1 MTEGEKVYIN
11 PEETLKFTENG
22 GSYKVEMLPKH
33 ELYYTIRHKFGGSVE
48 DPKCM
53 DYNSWITSGV
63 HVSKNSR
70 LSNTQIYGESN
81 NELNKG
87 SIWVSDNS
95 TLTDCIIEAGGCYLN
110 RLKRCNLSGVKSSGS
125 FGREAAGLEFRDVSM
140 IGNIL
145 ISTIGRGRL
154 LRMNSV
160 DARGILRLSL
170 VQADKSKVEIIDSIF
185 NGNIMLELD
194 AESWDTDV
202 HIKDCGFTGDL
213 IVSVKE
219 NLENKWHK

>member
-1 MTEGEKVYIN
+1 MTGEKVYIN

-22 GSYKVEMLPKH
+22 GSYKVEMLLKH

-53 DYNSWITSGV
+53 NYNSWITSGV
-63 HVSKNSR
+63 HISKDSR
-70 LSNTQIYGESN
+70 LSNTQIYGESSD
-81 NELNKG
+81 ELNRG
-87 SIWVSDNS
+87 SLWVSDNS

-145 ISTIGRGRL
+145 ISTIGKGRL
-154 LRMNSV
+154 LRMNNV
-160 DARGILRLSL
+160 DARGVLRLSL
-170 VQADKSKVEIIDSIF
+170 VQADKSKVEITDSIF
-185 NGNIMLELD
+185 NGNIILD
-194 AESWDTDV
+194 IDAPDWNSPV
-202 HIKDCGFTGDL
+202 YIKDCGFSGNL
-213 IVSVKE
+213 IVDVKE
-219 NLENKWHK
+219 SLENKWQK